1 MTALILY
8 FLLAMLVSF
17 ICSLLE
23 AVLLSLSH
31 AHIAILIDQG
41 RKSGLILQAFKDKI
55 DHPLSAILTL
65 NTVANTVGAAGV
77 GAQAQAVF
85 GNNYVALFS
94 GLLTFCILVF
104 SEIIPKTIGAVYWK
118 NLASS
123 AAYMIRG
130 LIYATYPLV
139 ISFEALGRLIAAKA
153 PLSKMTRA
161 EVGVAAD
168 MGGAEGALLDREHA
182 IIKNLLR
189 LNNIAA
195 REVMTPRPVL
205 FALPVTK
212 TVEEVLSEYEA
223 IRFSRIPVYNRDLDD
238 ITGLVRRFQI
248 NQAFSHGRRD
258 ATLEELS
265 NPISIVP
272 STRSVADVL
281 DDFIQKREHL
291 FLVVDEYGGT
301 AGIITLE
308 DTIETL
314 LGVEIVDELDS
325 VEDMQKHALDQWA
338 KRRNLFNEKD

>member
-1 MTALILY
+1 MTTLIVY
-8 FLLAMLVSF
+8 FILAMTVSF
-17 ICSLLE
+17 LCSLLE
-23 AVLLSLSH
+23 AVLLSLTH
-31 AHIAILIDQG
+31 AHVRLLIDQG
-41 RKSGLILQAFKDKI
+41 RKSGAILKRYKDKI
-55 DHPLSAILTL
+55 DRPLSAILTL
-65 NTVANTVGAAGV
+65 NTIANTVGAAGV

-94 GLLTFCILVF
+94 ALLTFCILVF

-118 NLASS
+118 RLASS
-123 AAYMIRG
+123 AAYMIRS
-130 LIYATYPLV
+130 LIYVTYPLV
-139 ISFEALGRLIAAKA
+139 VAFEALGRLIAAKA

-161 EVGVAAD
+161 EVAIAAD

-182 IIKNLLR
+182 VIKNLLH
-189 LNNIAA
+189 LNNITA

-212 TVEEVLSEYEA
+212 TVEEVLSENEA
-223 IRFSRIPVYNRDLDD
+223 IRFSRIPLYGHDLDD
-238 ITGLVRRFQI
+238 ITGLVRRYQI
-248 NQAFSHGRRD
+248 NQAYSHGRRD
-258 ATLEELS
+258 ATLAELA
-265 NPISIVP
+265 NPITIVP
-272 STRSVADVL
+272 ATRSVASIL

-308 DTIETL
+308 DAIETL

-338 KRRNLFNEKD
+338 KRRNLFNEEP